1 MTAPAYQSVNARNRS
16 STRERDRQIVKASVI
31 GIVGNTLLVAFKL
44 VVGLM
49 SNSIAII
56 LDGVNNATDS
66 LSSIVTIVGTKLA
79 ARRPDKRHPFGYG
92 RIEYL
97 TSVVIALI
105 ILLAGIVSLRESILK
120 IVHPGTPSYSDL
132 TIAVILVAILAK
144 VGLGVMFS
152 RFGRRTESGALL
164 ASGIDSNYD
173 ALLSGGTLVVALFQN
188 LWGINIDGAVGV
200 VISLVVCKAG
210 IDVLRD
216 ALAPIIGTPEDRE
229 VVNAIRAYVSG
240 FPNVCGVHDIVFD
253 SFGRNLTIGSARV
266 TVPDSLSAQEVSDLT
281 RRISEGIQREFAMAF
296 TVGIYAENT
305 TGTFAP
311 MRSALDEAVAA
322 EEAVLDVHAFY
333 VHDEAKQ
340 CCFDLVVDIEADPA
354 AVAARVEERMQK
366 AYPAFTFDIQVDCD
380 YTE

>member
-1 MTAPAYQSVNARNRS
+1 MD
-16 STRERDRQIVKASVI
+16 RERQIIKASII

-44 VVGLM
+44 AVGFV
-49 SNSIAII
+49 SGSIAII

-79 ARRPDKRHPFGYG
+79 GRRPDKDHPFGYG

-105 ILLAGIVSLRESILK
+105 ILVAGVVSLRESVLK
-120 IVHPGTPSYSDL
+120 IIHPGAPSYSAL

-188 LWGINIDGAVGV
+188 AWGINIDGVVGII
-200 VISLVVCKAG
+200 ISLVVCKAG

-216 ALAPIIGTPEDRE
+216 ALAPLIGTPEDRQT
-229 VVNAIRAYVSG
+229 VNAIRVYVSS
-240 FPNVCGVHDIVFD
+240 FPNVCGVNDIVFD
-253 SFGRNLTIGSARV
+253 NFGRNLTIGSARI
-266 TVPDSLSAQEVSDLT
+266 TVPDSMGAQDISQLT
-281 RRISEGIQREFAMAF
+281 RQISKGIQQQFGMVF
-296 TVGIYAENT
+296 TIGIYAENT
-305 TGTFAP
+305 TGAFAA
-311 MRSALDEAVAA
+311 MRAKLAEATAA
-322 EEAVLDVHAFY
+322 EPAVLDVHAFY
-333 VHDEAKQ
+333 VNPQAKT
-340 CCFDLVVDIEADPA
+340 CCFDLVLEIQADRE
-354 AVAARVEERMQK
+354 AVAQRVLALLQA
-366 AYPAFTFDIQVDCD
+366 AYPDYAFDIQLDCD
-380 YTE
+380 YSE

>member
-1 MTAPAYQSVNARNRS
+1 MD
-16 STRERDRQIVKASVI
+16 RERQIIKASVI

-44 VVGLM
+44 AVGFV
-49 SNSIAII
+49 SGSIAII

-79 ARRPDKRHPFGYG
+79 GRHPDKDHPFGYG

-105 ILLAGIVSLRESILK
+105 ILVAGVVSLRESVLK
-120 IVHPGTPSYSDL
+120 IIHPGTPSYSAL

-188 LWGINIDGAVGV
+188 VWGINIDGAVGII
-200 VISLVVCKAG
+200 ISLVVCKAG

-216 ALAPIIGTPEDRE
+216 ALAPLIGTPEDRQT
-229 VVNAIRAYVSG
+229 VNAIRAYVSS
-240 FPNVCGVHDIVFD
+240 FPNVCGVNDIVFD
-253 SFGRNLTIGSARV
+253 NFGRNLTIGSARI
-266 TVPDSLSAQEVSDLT
+266 TVPDNMGAQDISQLT
-281 RRISEGIQREFAMAF
+281 RQISKGIQQQFSMVF
-296 TVGIYAENT
+296 TIGIYAENT
-305 TGTFAP
+305 TGAFAA
-311 MRSALDEAVAA
+311 MRAKLAEATAA
-322 EEAVLDVHAFY
+322 EPAVLDVHAFY
-333 VHDEAKQ
+333 VNPQAKT
-340 CCFDLVVDIEADPA
+340 CCFDLVLEIQADRE
-354 AVAARVEERMQK
+354 AVAQRVLAHLQA
-366 AYPAFTFDIQVDCD
+366 AYPDYAFDIQLD
-380 YTE
+380 YDYSE